1 MGALLE
7 CPDRRERGR
16 VERYEPFF
24 LELAERNLEEAV
36 AGVVLTHTVA
46 LEVAQLADAQ
56 ARSTHHIQSEGDVRV
71 CALEARLQL
80 QVRLWRQRPWQ
91 VVRLLREVADDDELL
106 PG

>member
-24 LELAERNLEEAV
+24 LELAERDLEEAV

-71 CALEARLQL
+71 GPLEARLQL

-91 VVRLLREVADDDELL
+91 VVRLLRKVADDDELL